1 MPNIASLLKAEISR
15 VARKEIRAEITA
27 LRKAA
32 TTHRSEI
39 AALKRRAA
47 NLEQQIRK
55 VSKTATRS
63 SVAVTNDDAA
73 DSNLRFSAKGFAT
86 LRKRLGLSAAEMGAL
101 LGASDQSVYKWER
114 GEVRPRAAQLPAI
127 AAVRGLGKKEA
138 RARLEKAQAAA

>member
-63 SVAVTNDDAA
+63 SVAAPNDDAA

-86 LRKRLGLSAAEMGAL
+86 LRKRLGVSAAEMGAL

-114 GEVRPRAAQLPAI
+114 GEVRPRATQLPAI
-127 AAVRGLGKKEA
+127 AAVRGMGKKEV
-138 RARLEKAQAAA
+138 RRRLESMDSN